1 MTLRSRTHAIL
12 ETSVQDDA
20 ATLVDDALLTG
31 LILVNVV
38 AVVLETVPGWGTR
51 YAGVFNAIEW
61 VSGPAFT
68 LEYLLRL
75 WACREDPR
83 YARAVGGRI
92 RYALRPLLL
101 VDLLAIL
108 PFWLPMLIPLDL
120 RVLRA
125 LRLIRLLRLF
135 KMARY
140 VESLQTLGTA
150 IRSRRDE
157 LLITLAALGI
167 LLLVASTL
175 MYYAESAAQPEAFSS
190 IPKAM
195 WWGVTTLT
203 TVGYGDLYPVTPL
216 GRFMGAIIAILGVGL
231 FALPAGLLASGF
243 SDALQAKRAAACCP
257 HCGKELGA

>member
-1 MTLRSRTHAIL
+1 MTLRSRTFAIL
-12 ETSVQDDA
+12 ETSQKDDK

-38 AVVLETVPGWGTR
+38 AVVLETVPGWAARYGT
-51 YAGVFNAIEW
+51 VFNAIEW

-68 LEYLLRL
+68 LEYGLRL
-75 WACREDPR
+75 WACQEDPR
-83 YARAVGGRI
+83 YARPVAGRLCC
-92 RYALRPLLL
+92 ALRPLLL

-120 RVLRA
+120 RILRA

-140 VESLQTLGTA
+140 VESLHTIGTV
-150 IRSRRDE
+150 IRSRREE
-157 LLITLAALGI
+157 LLITLSAIGI

-175 MYYAESAAQPEAFSS
+175 MFYAENAAQPEAFSS

-203 TVGYGDLYPVTPL
+203 TVGYGDLYPITPL

-243 SDALQAKRAAACCP
+243 SEALQNRRPSACCP
-257 HCGKELGA
+257 HCGKELA

>member
-12 ETSVQDDA
+12 ETSSKEDA
-20 ATLVDDALLTG
+20 ATRVDDFILTG

-38 AVVLETVPGWGTR
+38 AVVLETVPGWGAR
-51 YAGVFNAIEW
+51 YAAVFNAIEW

-75 WACREDPR
+75 WTCVEDAR
-83 YARAVGGRI
+83 YAAPLGGRL

-101 VDLLAIL
+101 IDLLAIL
-108 PFWLPMLIPLDL
+108 PFWAPMLIPLDL
-120 RVLRA
+120 RILRA

-140 VESLQTLGTA
+140 VESMHTLSSVIKA
-150 IRSRRDE
+150 KREE
-157 LLITLAALGI
+157 LLITLSAIGI
-167 LLLVASTL
+167 LLLVSSTL
-175 MYYAESAAQPEAFSS
+175 MYYAENATQPEAFSS

-203 TVGYGDLYPVTPL
+203 TVGYGDIFPVTTL
-216 GRFMGAIIAILGVGL
+216 GRLMGAAIAILGVGL
-231 FALPAGLLASGF
+231 FALPAGILASGF
-243 SDALQAKRAAACCP
+243 SEALQARRTAACCP
-257 HCGKELGA
+257 HCGKELA

>member
-12 ETSVQDDA
+12 ETSSKEDA
-20 ATLVDDALLTG
+20 ATRVDDFILTG

-51 YAGVFNAIEW
+51 YAVVFNAIEW

-68 LEYLLRL
+68 VEYLLRL
-75 WACREDPR
+75 WACAEDER
-83 YARAVGGRI
+83 YAAPFRGRL

-101 VDLLAIL
+101 IDLLAIL
-108 PFWLPMLIPLDL
+108 PFWAPMLIPLDL
-120 RVLRA
+120 RILRA

-140 VESLQTLGTA
+140 MESLHTISA
-150 IRSRRDE
+150 VIRAKREE
-157 LLITLAALGI
+157 LFITLSAIGI
-167 LLLVASTL
+167 LLLISSTL
-175 MYYAESAAQPEAFSS
+175 MYYAENAAQPEAFSS

-203 TVGYGDLYPVTPL
+203 TVGYGDLYPITTL
-216 GRFMGAIIAILGVGL
+216 GRLMGAAIAILGVGL
-231 FALPAGLLASGF
+231 FALPAGILASGF
-243 SDALQAKRAAACCP
+243 SETLQARRAIACCP
-257 HCGKELGA
+257 HCGRELA

>member
-1 MTLRSRTHAIL
+1 MSLRSRTHAIL
-12 ETSVQDDA
+12 ETSTQEDRLTLIDD
-20 ATLVDDALLTG
+20 VLLTG

-51 YAGVFNAIEW
+51 YAAVFNGIEW

-68 LEYLLRL
+68 LEYVLRL

-83 YARAVGGRI
+83 YAHPVAGRL
-92 RYALRPLLL
+92 RCALRPLLL

-108 PFWLPMLIPLDL
+108 PFWLPVLIPLDL
-120 RVLRA
+120 RILRA

-140 VESLQTLGTA
+140 VESLHTIGSVV
-150 IRSRRDE
+150 RSRREE
-157 LLITLAALGI
+157 LLITLSAIGI

-175 MYYAESAAQPEAFSS
+175 MYYAENAAQPEAFSC

-243 SDALQAKRAAACCP
+243 SEALQARRAAACCP
-257 HCGKELGA
+257 HCGKELG

>member
-12 ETSVQDDA
+12 ETSVKDDR

-38 AVVLETVPGWGTR
+38 AVVLETVPGWGVR
-51 YAGVFNAIEW
+51 YATVFNAIEW

-68 LEYLLRL
+68 LEYVLRL
-75 WACREDPR
+75 WACVEDER
-83 YARAVGGRI
+83 YAAPLTGRL
-92 RYALRPLLL
+92 RCALRLLLL

-120 RVLRA
+120 RILRA

-140 VESLQTLGTA
+140 VESLHTIGA
-150 IRSRRDE
+150 VIRGKREE
-157 LLITLAALGI
+157 LLITLSAIGI

-175 MYYAESAAQPEAFSS
+175 MYYAENAAQPEAFSS

-203 TVGYGDLYPVTPL
+203 TVGYGDLYPITPL

-243 SDALQAKRAAACCP
+243 SEALQDRRAQACCP
-257 HCGKELGA
+257 HCGKELG